1 MKRAKYS
8 KGRGDSIAPND
19 HPPPP
24 ALRLCFRVIGDL
36 TVLND
41 CGEFGRGFR
50 ETYLPKLELKKENI

>member
-19 HPPPP
+19 PPP

-41 CGEFGRGFR
+41 GGEFGRGFK
-50 ETYLPKLELKKENI
+50 ETYLPELELKKENI